1 MVLIH
6 RLAYDESSVSISCC
20 ISVIISGA
28 NMPLKNLWL
37 GQCAVQVVAV
47 AAAVAV
53 VVLMS

>member
-6 RLAYDESSVSISCC
+6 RLASDESSVSISCC

-47 AAAVAV
+47 AAVAV